1 MSVNKSDVE
10 FYIERDYGD
19 FLERMTD
26 DEIDDIVEWCNK
38 VIKKRQKIEKD
49 VLTNIKIAMS
59 EANDT
64 IEELYYGKIDI
75 SFITMFDEEDFSD
88 CEDNIDYTIETAVKK
103 LYPDFPILENLD
115 SFERENLID
124 TLVDSLDRFDAYWD

>member
-10 FYIERDYGD
+10 FYIEREYGD

-26 DEIDDIVEWCNK
+26 DEIDDVVEWCNK

-59 EANDT
+59 EAKDT
-64 IEELYYGKIDI
+64 IEELYHGKIDI

-103 LYPDFPILENLD
+103 LYPDFPIFENLD

-124 TLVDSLDRFDAYWD
+124 TLVGALDRFDAYWD

>member
-26 DEIDDIVEWCNK
+26 DEIDDVVEWCNK

-64 IEELYYGKIDI
+64 IEELYHGKIDI

-103 LYPDFPILENLD
+103 LYPDFPILENLG

>member
-10 FYIERDYGD
+10 FYIEREYND
-19 FLERMTD
+19 FLESMTD
-26 DEIDDIVEWCNK
+26 NEIDDVVEWCNK
-38 VIKKRQKIEKD
+38 LIRTRQKIEKD

-59 EANDT
+59 EVKNT
-64 IEELYYGKIDI
+64 IEELYHGKIDI

-88 CEDNIDYTIETAVKK
+88 CEDNIDYTIEEAVKK
-103 LYPDFPILENLD
+103 LYPDFPFFENLD
-115 SFERENLID
+115 SFDRENLID

>member
-1 MSVNKSDVE
+1 MSVNKNDIE
-10 FYIERDYGD
+10 FYIEREYGD

-26 DEIDDIVEWCNK
+26 DEIDDVVEWCNR
-38 VIKKRQKIEKD
+38 VIEERQKIEKD
-49 VLTNIKIAMS
+49 ILTNIKIAMS
-59 EANDT
+59 EAKDT
-64 IEELYYGKIDI
+64 IEELYHGKIDI

>member
-1 MSVNKSDVE
+1 MSVNKSDIE

-26 DEIDDIVEWCNK
+26 DEIDDVVEWCNK

-59 EANDT
+59 EAKNT
-64 IEELYYGKIDI
+64 IEELYHGKIDI

-88 CEDNIDYTIETAVKK
+88 CEDNIDYTIEEAIKK
-103 LYPDFPILENLD
+103 LYPDFPLFENLD

>member
-1 MSVNKSDVE
+1 MSVNKNDVE

-26 DEIDDIVEWCNK
+26 DEIDDVVEWCNK

-64 IEELYYGKIDI
+64 IEELYHGKIDI

>member
-26 DEIDDIVEWCNK
+26 DEIDDVVEWCNK

-64 IEELYYGKIDI
+64 IEELYHGKIDI

-103 LYPDFPILENLD
+103 LYSDFPILENLD

>member
-26 DEIDDIVEWCNK
+26 DEIDDVVEWCNR
-38 VIKKRQKIEKD
+38 VIRTREKIENDIIRNIEIAISELKD
-49 VLTNIKIAMS
+49 RF
-59 EANDT
+59 D
-64 IEELYYGKIDI
+64 ELYNGNIDI
-75 SFITMFDEEDFSD
+75 SFITEFDMDD
-88 CEDNIDYTIETAVKK
+88 INDADDNFNYTVDEAVKK
-103 LYPDFPILENLD
+103 LRPDFPFFENLD

-124 TLVDSLDRFDAYWD
+124 TLIDSLDAFDAYWD

>member
-10 FYIERDYGD
+10 FYIERDYSD

-26 DEIDDIVEWCNK
+26 DEIDDVVEWCNK

-64 IEELYYGKIDI
+64 IEELYHGKIDI

>member
-1 MSVNKSDVE
+1 MSVNKSDIE

-26 DEIDDIVEWCNK
+26 DEIDDVVEWCNK

-49 VLTNIKIAMS
+49 VLTNIKIAIS
-59 EANDT
+59 EAKNT
-64 IEELYYGKIDI
+64 IEELYHGKIDI

-88 CEDNIDYTIETAVKK
+88 CEDNIDYTIEEAVKK
-103 LYPDFPILENLD
+103 LYPDFPFFENLG

-124 TLVDSLDRFDAYWD
+124 TLVDSLDKFDAY

>member
-19 FLERMTD
+19 FLERITD
-26 DEIDDIVEWCNK
+26 DEIDDVVEWCNK

-59 EANDT
+59 EANNT
-64 IEELYYGKIDI
+64 IEELYHGKIDI

>member
-26 DEIDDIVEWCNK
+26 DEIDDVVEWCNK

-59 EANDT
+59 EAKDT
-64 IEELYYGKIDI
+64 IEELYHGKIDI

>member
-26 DEIDDIVEWCNK
+26 DEIDDVVEWCNK

-49 VLTNIKIAMS
+49 VLTNIEIAVSEMKDKI
-59 EANDT
+59 D
-64 IEELYYGKIDI
+64 ELYHGNIDI

-124 TLVDSLDRFDAYWD
+124 TLVDSLDRFNAYWD

>member
-1 MSVNKSDVE
+1 MSVNKNDVE
-10 FYIERDYGD
+10 FYIEREFSD

-26 DEIDDIVEWCNK
+26 DEIDDVVSWCNR
-38 VIKKRQKIEKD
+38 VIEERQKIEKD

-59 EANDT
+59 EAKDT
-64 IEELYYGKIDI
+64 IEELYHGKIDI
-75 SFITMFDEEDFSD
+75 SFITMFDEEDFFD

-124 TLVDSLDRFDAYWD
+124 TLVDSLDRFDAYWN

>member
-26 DEIDDIVEWCNK
+26 DEIDDVLNWCNK
-38 VIKKRQKIEKD
+38 LIRTRQKIENDIK
-49 VLTNIKIAMS
+49 TNIEIAIS
-59 EANDT
+59 ELKDRFD
-64 IEELYYGKIDI
+64 ELYNGNIDI
-75 SFITMFDEEDFSD
+75 SFITEFDM
-88 CEDNIDYTIETAVKK
+88 DNVTDTDDNFNYTVDEAVKK
-103 LYPDFPILENLD
+103 LRPDFPFFENLD

-124 TLVDSLDRFDAYWD
+124 TLIDSLDAFGAYWD

>member
-1 MSVNKSDVE
+1 MSVNKSDIK

-26 DEIDDIVEWCNK
+26 DEIDDVVEWCNK

-59 EANDT
+59 EAKNT
-64 IEELYYGKIDI
+64 IEELYHGKIDI

-88 CEDNIDYTIETAVKK
+88 CEDNIDYTIEEAVKK
-103 LYPDFPILENLD
+103 LYPDFPFFENLD

>member
-26 DEIDDIVEWCNK
+26 DEIDDVLNWCNK
-38 VIKKRQKIEKD
+38 LIRTRQKIEND
-49 VLTNIKIAMS
+49 IIRNIEIALS
-59 EANDT
+59 EAKDK
-64 IEELYYGKIDI
+64 IKELYHDKIDV
-75 SFITMFDEEDFSD
+75 SFIATYDKVDFSD
-88 CEDNIDYTIETAVKK
+88 SDDNFEYTFEMAIKK

-115 SFERENLID
+115 SFDRENLID
-124 TLVDSLDRFDAYWD
+124 CLIDSLITFGKY

>member
-1 MSVNKSDVE
+1 MSVNKNDVE

-26 DEIDDIVEWCNK
+26 DEIDDVVGWCNR
-38 VIKKRQKIEKD
+38 VITTREKIENDIIK
-49 VLTNIKIAMS
+49 NIEIALS
-59 EANDT
+59 EAKDA
-64 IEELYYGKIDI
+64 IKELYHGKIDI
-75 SFITMFDEEDFSD
+75 SFIIDGFKYDFSD
-88 CEDNIDYTIETAVKK
+88 PNNIDYTIETAVKK

>member
-26 DEIDDIVEWCNK
+26 DEIDDVVEWCNR
-38 VIKKRQKIEKD
+38 VIRTREKIEND
-49 VLTNIKIAMS
+49 IIRNIEIALS
-59 EANDT
+59 EAKNA
-64 IEELYYGKIDI
+64 IEELYHGKIDI
-75 SFITMFDEEDFSD
+75 NFIIDGFKYDFSD
-88 CEDNIDYTIETAVKK
+88 PGNIDYTIETAVKK

>member
-1 MSVNKSDVE
+1 MSVNKNDVE

-26 DEIDDIVEWCNK
+26 DEIDDVVEWCNK

-59 EANDT
+59 EAKDT
-64 IEELYYGKIDI
+64 IEELYHGKIDI

>member
-1 MSVNKSDVE
+1 MSVNKSDIE
-10 FYIERDYGD
+10 FYIEREFND

-26 DEIDDIVEWCNK
+26 DEIDDVVEWCNK

-59 EANDT
+59 EAKNT
-64 IEELYYGKIDI
+64 IEELYHGKIDI

-88 CEDNIDYTIETAVKK
+88 CEDNIDYTIEEAVKK
-103 LYPDFPILENLD
+103 LYPDFPFFENLG
-115 SFERENLID
+115 SFDRENLID

>member
-26 DEIDDIVEWCNK
+26 DEVDDVVNWCNK
-38 VIKKRQKIEKD
+38 LIRTRQKIENDIK
-49 VLTNIKIAMS
+49 TNIKIAIS
-59 EANDT
+59 ELKDRFD
-64 IEELYYGKIDI
+64 ELYNGNIDI
-75 SFITMFDEEDFSD
+75 SFITEFDMDGITDTDGNFNYTVEE
-88 CEDNIDYTIETAVKK
+88 AVNK
-103 LYPDFPILENLD
+103 LRPDFPFFENLD

-124 TLVDSLDRFDAYWD
+124 TLIDSLDAFGAYWN

>member
-1 MSVNKSDVE
+1 MSVNKSDIE

-26 DEIDDIVEWCNK
+26 DEIDDVVEWCNK

-49 VLTNIKIAMS
+49 VLTNIKIAIS
-59 EANDT
+59 EAKNT
-64 IEELYYGKIDI
+64 IEELYHGKIDI

-88 CEDNIDYTIETAVKK
+88 CEDNIDYTIEEAVKK
-103 LYPDFPILENLD
+103 LYPDFPFFENLG

-124 TLVDSLDRFDAYWD
+124 TLVDSLDKFDAYWD

>member
-1 MSVNKSDVE
+1 MSVNKSDIE

-26 DEIDDIVEWCNK
+26 DEIDDVVEWCNK

-49 VLTNIKIAMS
+49 VLTNIKIAIS
-59 EANDT
+59 EAKNT
-64 IEELYYGKIDI
+64 IEELYHGKIDI

-88 CEDNIDYTIETAVKK
+88 CEDNIDYTIEEAVKK
-103 LYPDFPILENLD
+103 LYPDFPFFENLG

>member
-26 DEIDDIVEWCNK
+26 DEIDDVVEWCNK
-38 VIKKRQKIEKD
+38 LIRTRQKIEKD

-59 EANDT
+59 EAKDT
-64 IEELYYGKIDI
+64 IEELYHGKIDI

>member
-26 DEIDDIVEWCNK
+26 DEIDDVVEWCNK

-64 IEELYYGKIDI
+64 IEELYHGKIDI

>member
-1 MSVNKSDVE
+1 MSVNKSDIE

-26 DEIDDIVEWCNK
+26 DEIDDVVEWCNK

-59 EANDT
+59 EAKNT
-64 IEELYYGKIDI
+64 IEELYHGKIDI

-88 CEDNIDYTIETAVKK
+88 CEDNIDYTIEEAVKK
-103 LYPDFPILENLD
+103 LYPDFPFFENLG

>member
-26 DEIDDIVEWCNK
+26 DEIDDVLNWCNK
-38 VIKKRQKIEKD
+38 LIRTRQKIENDIK
-49 VLTNIKIAMS
+49 TNIEIAIS
-59 EANDT
+59 ELKDRFD
-64 IEELYYGKIDI
+64 ELYNGNIDI
-75 SFITMFDEEDFSD
+75 SFITEFDM
-88 CEDNIDYTIETAVKK
+88 DNITDTDDNFNYTVDEAVKK
-103 LYPDFPILENLD
+103 LRPDFPFFENLD

-124 TLVDSLDRFDAYWD
+124 TLIDSLDAFGAYWD